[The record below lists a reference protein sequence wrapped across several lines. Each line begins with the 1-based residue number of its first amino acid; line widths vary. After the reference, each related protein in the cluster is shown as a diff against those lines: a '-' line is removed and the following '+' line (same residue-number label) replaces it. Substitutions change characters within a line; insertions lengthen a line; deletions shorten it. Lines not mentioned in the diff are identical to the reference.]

1 MRTTH
6 ISGNLTDAGV
16 YLGKHL
22 RGEKQD
28 AWKMFFY
35 IYNIFSFFL
44 GNFWGAEEF
53 IKRGESCLLIA
64 ATLYFI
70 IGSFYF
76 ILRELHQQIK
86 RGESSLENL
95 KTKKAELEAFQFYL
109 DKIGA

>member
-1 MRTTH
+1 MVKRLPAMRETQVR
-6 ISGNLTDAGV
+6 S
-16 YLGKHL
+16 LGQEDPL
-22 RGEKQD
+22 EKE
-28 AWKMFFY
+28 MVY

-86 RGESSLENL
+86 VNGLS
-95 KTKKAELEAFQFYL
+95 
-109 DKIGA
+109 

>member
-1 MRTTH
+1 CLGIQNGMYISYNGVIVRTTH

-86 RGESSLENL
+86 VNGLS
-95 KTKKAELEAFQFYL
+95 
-109 DKIGA
+109 